1 MPNHREWWVGEKKL
15 RENKWC
21 CSAFARSKIRN
32 NEALAAKPNGSTSM
46 VVSGPRMDGQ
56 EVSEKLLR
64 IWCHGT
70 QDPV

>member
-15 RENKWC
+15 RENEWC

-32 NEALAAKPNGSTSM
+32 NEASAAKPNGSTSM

-64 IWCHGT
+64 IWCHRT

>member
-1 MPNHREWWVGEKKL
+1 MGEKKL

-64 IWCHGT
+64 IRCHGT